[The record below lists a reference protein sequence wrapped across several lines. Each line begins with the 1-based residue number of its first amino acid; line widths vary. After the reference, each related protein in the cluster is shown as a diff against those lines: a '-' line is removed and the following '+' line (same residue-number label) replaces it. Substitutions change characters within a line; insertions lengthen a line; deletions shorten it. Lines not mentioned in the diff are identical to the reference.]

1 MAWDAVTHAIARHL
15 AWPRSS
21 RAAAPNVLLAA
32 KIASYVFAPVALLS
46 GIPVFSVIIRY
57 NLVNEGW
64 PKWAANLFAVVF
76 PWVVAL
82 VSAHGSLP
90 LASRSSATPG
100 RARAHA
106 RPAIRLVF
114 SAPPLCPACSSSSR
128 VTSSPRS
135 STGLPPFSLCC
146 WCVALSEMSVA
157 AALLA
162 WLQPARH

>member
-82 VSAHGSLP
+82 VSAPHL
-90 LASRSSATPG
+90 L
-100 RARAHA
+100 
-106 RPAIRLVF
+106 
-114 SAPPLCPACSSSSR
+114 
-128 VTSSPRS
+128 
-135 STGLPPFSLCC
+135 
-146 WCVALSEMSVA
+146 A
-157 AALLA
+157 AAVQHQDVLAPTLVQPSAWCSPHHHCVLPAVLL
-162 WLQPARH
+162 RG